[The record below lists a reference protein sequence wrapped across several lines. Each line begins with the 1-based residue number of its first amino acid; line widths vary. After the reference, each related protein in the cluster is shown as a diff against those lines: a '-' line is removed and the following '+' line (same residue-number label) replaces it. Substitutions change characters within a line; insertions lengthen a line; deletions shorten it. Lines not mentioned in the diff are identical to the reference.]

1 MNHYLPR
8 QESEWVKT
16 QGEDYLLKLELK
28 AIKAGYGSLPKL
40 RRVRDELA
48 EENEAQRLRI
58 AELEAKSEADREYMD
73 AAEKRIAELEAEV
86 ADESARVEEFRST
99 LAETRKQRDA
109 ILARAEQAESHAADC
124 KRLVTACENDL
135 DAERMKRRELETETA
150 RYEHLYEAER
160 RVRIAMDKRAEQ
172 AEAEVAELKVCIVCD
187 HCSGVDDSRWCDEE
201 KPWDESVWLYDLCHY
216 SPSRWTARAEE
227 GSEK

>member
-1 MNHYLPR
+1 VSALEEYRKFATGVPR
-8 QESEWVKT
+8 RNIFGV
-16 QGEDYLLKLELK
+16 EDVERGV
-28 AIKAGYGSLPKL
+28 A
-40 RRVRDELA
+40 LA
-48 EENEAQRLRI
+48 DAAI
-58 AELEAKSEADREYMD
+58 AELEAS
-73 AAEKRIAELEAEV
+73 L

-109 ILARAEQAESHAADC
+109 ILARAEQAEALAKQRLDVQHDINKQYLGEKIAKQQAESHAADC

-172 AEAEVAELKVCIVCD
+172 AEAEVARLRKLF
-187 HCSGVDDSRWCDEE
+187 GM
-201 KPWDESVWLYDLCHY
+201 
-216 SPSRWTARAEE
+216 AERGTE
-227 GSEK
+227 

>member
-16 QGEDYLLKLELK
+16 QGEGYLLKLELK

-109 ILARAEQAESHAADC
+109 ILARAEQAEVATAKTVIAAGYQMEKENLQRAERAEAHAADC
-124 KRLVTACENDL
+124 KRLVTSCEDDI
-135 DAERMKRRELETETA
+135 DALRLLNREY
-150 RYEHLYEAER
+150 RQDR
-160 RVRIAMDKRAEQ
+160 DK
-172 AEAEVAELKVCIVCD
+172 AEAEVARLRKLF
-187 HCSGVDDSRWCDEE
+187 GM
-201 KPWDESVWLYDLCHY
+201 
-216 SPSRWTARAEE
+216 AER
-227 GSEK
+227 GTK

>member
-1 MNHYLPR
+1 VSALEEYRKFATGVPR
-8 QESEWVKT
+8 RNIFGV
-16 QGEDYLLKLELK
+16 EDVERGV
-28 AIKAGYGSLPKL
+28 A
-40 RRVRDELA
+40 LA
-48 EENEAQRLRI
+48 DAAI
-58 AELEAKSEADREYMD
+58 AELEAS
-73 AAEKRIAELEAEV
+73 L

-172 AEAEVAELKVCIVCD
+172 AEAEVARLRKLF
-187 HCSGVDDSRWCDEE
+187 GM
-201 KPWDESVWLYDLCHY
+201 
-216 SPSRWTARAEE
+216 AERGTE
-227 GSEK
+227 